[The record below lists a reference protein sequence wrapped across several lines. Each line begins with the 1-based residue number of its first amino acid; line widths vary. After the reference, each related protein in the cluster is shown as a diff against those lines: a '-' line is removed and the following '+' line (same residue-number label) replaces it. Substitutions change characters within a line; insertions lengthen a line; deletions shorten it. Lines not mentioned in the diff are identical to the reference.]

1 MNFNPFIKVLAAPA
15 VGLFVFAG
23 QASGAAIEFSTRAID
38 MGVNSAD
45 YRASYQA
52 QTSAETT
59 QALASFTNV
68 VSGNNSFSYLS
79 IEFTVGGAYAASN
92 FGFQIASDAGYGGA
106 LYLDGVQVD
115 IDTTDMWWGMD
126 WNAISEMLQANNL
139 TSFTGN
145 HTLEAYWAEGCCA
158 GAQSARFT
166 TDNGLTYREMS
177 VANLAALNVPEPGTL
192 AIVGLGLVALG
203 SMRRRQA

>member
-1 MNFNPFIKVLAAPA
+1 MSLNPWTKLLAAPA
-15 VGLFVFAG
+15 VGLFVLAG
-23 QASGAAIEFSTRAID
+23 QASGAAIEFSTRAIN

-52 QTSAETT
+52 QTSVEST
-59 QALASFTNV
+59 QDLAAFTNI
-68 VSGNNSFSYLS
+68 VSANDSFSYLS
-79 IEFTVGGAYAASN
+79 IDFTVGGAYAGAN
-92 FGFQIASDAGYGGA
+92 FGFQVASDAGYGGA

-115 IDTTDMWWGMD
+115 VDTTDMWWGLD
-126 WNAISEMLQANNL
+126 WNAISELLQASNL
-139 TSFTGN
+139 TSFGGS

-158 GAQSARFT
+158 GGQSARFT
-166 TDNGLTYREMS
+166 TDNGQTYREMS

-203 SMRRRQA
+203 SMRRRQT